1 MTQINLFSDVLHKQ
15 AAQSQQAL
23 NQNVIQANLQNNL
36 LEKLN
41 KLDSEHRQQ
50 IYAQNKVYITKFLEG
65 EAASK
70 HKPKGQTGFKIM
82 EKMNTMM

>member
-41 KLDSEHRQQ
+41 KLDSEHR
-50 IYAQNKVYITKFLEG
+50 
-65 EAASK
+65 
-70 HKPKGQTGFKIM
+70 
-82 EKMNTMM
+82 